1 MKKDKYYLDLEE
13 RGYYNTI
20 DKRTKDYREYKQ
32 WKEDYTFSNFKVFA
46 NNIEKQSK
54 GLGDTIAKVTKATGI
69 DKVVKFIAGEDC
81 GCDERRERFNKE
93 FKYKNVKC
101 LKEDDYRY
109 LSSFLAKKGST
120 ISYDDRVRVIG
131 IYNYVF
137 STNEKITTVCISCII
152 KIVKNLER
160 YMKNYQ

>member
-1 MKKDKYYLDLEE
+1 MKQDKYYLDLEE

-20 DKRTKDYREYKQ
+20 DKRSKDYREYKQ
-32 WKEDYTFSNFKVFA
+32 WKSAK
-46 NNIEKQSK
+46 IEEGYKSHKKSVDKQSK
-54 GLGDTIAKVTKATGI
+54 GLGDTIAKITKATGI

-81 GCDERRERFNKE
+81 GCDERKERFNKD
-93 FKYKNVKC
+93 FKYRNVKC
-101 LKEDDYRY
+101 LKEDDYKY
-109 LSSFLAKKGST
+109 LSNFLANKGST

-137 STNEKITTVCISCII
+137 STNEKRTTSCSSCIA